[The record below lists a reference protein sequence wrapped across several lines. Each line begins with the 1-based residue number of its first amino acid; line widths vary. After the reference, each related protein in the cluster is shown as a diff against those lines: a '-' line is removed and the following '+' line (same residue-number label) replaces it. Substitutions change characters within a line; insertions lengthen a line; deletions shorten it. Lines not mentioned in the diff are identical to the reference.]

1 VADYIVRE
9 IVSDEL
15 TFDDVLCGT
24 IFDEFRFASEQGIF
38 LGDKVFIKNEDPS
51 ISSLSADILAESHQ
65 LSKIWRNKQTY
76 VETEEMKL
84 KDIVPDTVLKFKGD
98 KIKLRLKEIMT
109 RLEEAVRTGDQE
121 TVKTLQQKD
130 QALKAALKTISQQL
144 GNRILL

>member
-1 VADYIVRE
+1 VRE
-9 IVSDEL
+9 IISDEL
-15 TFDDVLCGT
+15 TFDDLICGT
-24 IFDEFRFASEQGIF
+24 IFGEFRFASEQGTF
-38 LGDKVFIKNEDPS
+38 LGDKVFIKNEDPA

-84 KDIVPDTVLKFKGD
+84 KDIVPDAVLKFKGD

-109 RLEEAVRTGDQE
+109 RLEEAVRSGNQE
-121 TVKTLQQKD
+121 NIIVLQQKD
-130 QALKAALKTISQQL
+130 QALKAALKTISKQM